1 MELTPSELVVL
12 GLIIESPQHG
22 YDLEQVIER
31 RGIRQ
36 WTEIGFSSIY
46 YLLAK
51 LEKRGLVHA
60 EAPAAAKG
68 RRVFRATA
76 AGRAV
81 AARTVLALV
90 AEPHPVPH
98 PFLVGV
104 SNLPLLSE
112 PEYRRALADR
122 LRRLEARIAAVE
134 AAASAQSPLA
144 LPAREVFSYSLSL
157 LEAERSWLARRV
169 QVPDDGRSDSRQ
181 GRLQEGD
188 RGLPGPAGPVRGGG
202 GAGSAVPHDRRAR

>member
-1 MELTPSELVVL
+1 MELTPSELIVL
-12 GLIIESPQHG
+12 GLVIERPQHG
-22 YDLEQVIER
+22 YDLEQVVER

-51 LEKRGLVHA
+51 LERRGYVHVP

-68 RRVFRATA
+68 RRVFHATA
-76 AGRAV
+76 AGREV
-81 AARTVLALV
+81 AARVALALV
-90 AEPHPVPH
+90 AEAHPVPN

-112 PEYRRALADR
+112 PEYTQALADR
-122 LRRLEARIAAVE
+122 LERVRARIAAIE

-144 LPAREVFSYSLSL
+144 PPAREVFSYSLSL
-157 LEAERSWLARRV
+157 LEAERSWLAQRV
-169 QVPDDGRSDSRQ
+169 QVPD
-181 GRLQEGD
+181 
-188 RGLPGPAGPVRGGG
+188 GGQNG
-202 GAGSAVPHDRRAR
+202 

>member
-1 MELTPSELVVL
+1 MELTSSELVVL

-46 YLLAK
+46 YLLTK
-51 LEKRGLVHA
+51 LEKRGFVHA
-60 EAPAAAKG
+60 PEAPAAKG
-68 RRVFRATA
+68 RRVFQATA
-76 AGRAV
+76 AGQEAATRA
-81 AARTVLALV
+81 ALALV
-90 AEPHPVPH
+90 AEPQPVSN

-104 SNLPLLSE
+104 SNLSLLTE
-112 PEYRRALADR
+112 PEYRRALAER
-122 LRRLEARIAAVE
+122 LGQVRARIAAIE
-134 AAASAQSPLA
+134 AAAAAQSPLA

-169 QVPDDGRSDSRQ
+169 QVSDGGQ
-181 GRLQEGD
+181 NG
-188 RGLPGPAGPVRGGG
+188 
-202 GAGSAVPHDRRAR
+202 